1 MELPTFLGMNTSVA
15 VVLVQRPRGDA
26 DFSERIAYVGSLTGA
41 EGQILK
47 DSMLN
52 ACCRF
57 SKVVFETMI
66 ARLLTSQP
74 KDDADALALG

>member
-1 MELPTFLGMNTSVA
+1 MHWCK
-15 VVLVQRPRGDA
+15 RPRGDA
-26 DFSERIAYVGSLTGA
+26 DLSEGIACVGSLIGS

-66 ARLLTSQP
+66 AILLTSQP
-74 KDDADALALG
+74 KGDADALALG